1 MLNKKSIL
9 DADDLLRE
17 TLHIPE
23 WDGDVLIRGLSSAGR
38 DKISN
43 ARIRCLQSGGE
54 SNISLISNEA
64 MLAGMVLINDDGTRM
79 FTDQEI
85 ASLAQ
90 KSGEAIHRIVEV
102 AERISGL
109 TDSGE
114 TAKNS
119 VKTQTSASASA

>member
-1 MLNKKSIL
+1 MLSKKAIL
-9 DADDLLRE
+9 DADDLPRE

-23 WDGDVLIRGLSSAGR
+23 WNGDVLIRGLSSADR

-43 ARIRCLQSGGE
+43 ARIRCLQARGE

-64 MLAGMVLINDDGTRM
+64 KLAGMVLINDDGTRM

-85 ASLAQ
+85 ALLAT

-114 TAKNS
+114 TVKNS
-119 VKTQTSASASA
+119 VKTQPSASDSA